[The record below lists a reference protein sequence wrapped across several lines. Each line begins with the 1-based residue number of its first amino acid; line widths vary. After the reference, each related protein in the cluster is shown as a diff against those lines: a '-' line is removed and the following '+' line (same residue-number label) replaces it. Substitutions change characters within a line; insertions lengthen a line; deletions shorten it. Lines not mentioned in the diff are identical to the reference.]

1 MLGILQRN
9 GITDANCARNIATCP
24 VKLFFLT
31 PEFIRDN
38 WDLAKLPAERL
49 PETIAFAGMIQNSLR
64 YRQLAWHLF
73 QNFAKVS
80 LNTHLQHKFPDIID
94 ELGIDSGKLY
104 LLLALSLIPYNRQR
118 AELEGFP
125 VRYADAAADRIGTT
139 IRYFACKFDG
149 AFGLLGSGLY
159 FLMHFKETATYRIG
173 RFDFVVFRNSSTPYI
188 YGSGARTIAFCG
200 NNWLLNRTGERVE
213 SQDDAVRISHFVSD
227 GEKACGIPLDPLR
240 GTAAEQETV
249 IDLREW
255 KLLSSPEDWTLF
267 FHIPGGGGMT
277 PQVCESSFREA
288 LDFFAGFMP
297 EKTFSLIWSNS
308 WIFNPDWLHYL
319 PESNLSKLIRR
330 GNLFTVPYRRT
341 DGMFFV
347 FGGDDKPLDLY
358 PQNTSMERAMIRCMR
373 EKGTLRSS
381 GWYLLPGEVRNN
393 NIQAN

>member
-80 LNTHLQHKFPDIID
+80 LNTQLQHKFPDIID

-213 SQDDAVRISHFVSD
+213 SRMMPSVSATLFPMVKRLAAYRLILS
-227 GEKACGIPLDPLR
+227 GEQRRSRKPSLICGSGNCSPLR
-240 GTAAEQETV
+240 KTGHSFSTFPAA
-249 IDLREW
+249 
-255 KLLSSPEDWTLF
+255 
-267 FHIPGGGGMT
+267 
-277 PQVCESSFREA
+277 A
-288 LDFFAGFMP
+288 A
-297 EKTFSLIWSNS
+297 
-308 WIFNPDWLHYL
+308 
-319 PESNLSKLIRR
+319 
-330 GNLFTVPYRRT
+330 
-341 DGMFFV
+341 
-347 FGGDDKPLDLY
+347 
-358 PQNTSMERAMIRCMR
+358 
-373 EKGTLRSS
+373 
-381 GWYLLPGEVRNN
+381 
-393 NIQAN
+393 